1 MGLFEVWWFARR
13 VSHVAA
19 VLLCAWGPAPVCS
32 QPSSKFPLAYARYT
46 HPLDQEADEGSV
58 VVPQEEASQ
67 DADSHPVNAD
77 LLKQE

>member
-1 MGLFEVWWFARR
+1 MVCSSCVARSGR
-13 VSHVAA
+13 PA
-19 VLLCAWGPAPVCS
+19 LRWGPAPVCS